1 MRVTRVCKRGSWE
14 GVQVV
19 MMFLVE
25 DVGEEKAFPQTNFE
39 FSLKALAKAKRQRSR
54 VQR

>member
-25 DVGEEKAFPQTNFE
+25 DVGEEK
-39 FSLKALAKAKRQRSR
+39 SLSPNQFRVFAQSPRKGKKAT
-54 VQR
+54 